1 MFEFLPLYF
10 SLCSHALLHILRA
23 ILNHL
28 PCATSMLGATEG

>member
-10 SLCSHALLHILRA
+10 SLCFHAFLHILRA

-28 PCATSMLGATEG
+28 PCAPSMLGATGG